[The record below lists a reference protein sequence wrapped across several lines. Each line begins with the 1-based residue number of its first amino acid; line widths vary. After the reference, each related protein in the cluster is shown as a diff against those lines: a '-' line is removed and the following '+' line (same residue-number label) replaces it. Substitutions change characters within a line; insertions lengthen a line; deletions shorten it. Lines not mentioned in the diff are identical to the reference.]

1 MRVLLIQPRIGDM
14 DYVRS
19 APHYPSGL
27 VHAATLVSG
36 RHDVVLLDERNDADF
51 DERLASELGRCGL
64 VGITSM
70 SGSQIGHA
78 CRLAGAVRARSKSR
92 IVWGGMHASL
102 LPDQV
107 LDSGLADYVIRG
119 EGEEVFAALVA
130 AVEKGGGFDGV
141 PGLSFREGGAVV
153 HNPRA
158 RPIRLDS
165 LPEPPWDLADP
176 RRYAPVFAG
185 RPTLNVETSRG
196 CPHNCSFCYNL
207 VFNRRRWRGMPAP
220 RVADTLGSLVA
231 RYGIS
236 SFYFT
241 DDNFFADRRRAFAV
255 VREILSRGLDIRF
268 QIQGVEVKTINS
280 FSDDELG
287 LLVRAGCNRF
297 SVGAESGSQKV
308 INYLGKELTPG
319 ETIAANRRMRG
330 WPIVVYFS
338 FMSGF
343 PGETLDD
350 LNVTI
355 DLALRLTAENEYARS
370 SPIYGYFPLPGTPL
384 FEKLVRE
391 SGYVPPARLA
401 DWAAVDYGAVNFG
414 GADVALRRA
423 IERVYLPSLFM
434 DDKFGEYSGSAAF
447 KAAARLYRPVA
458 RARLAKKFLGLP
470 VEGTAYAAYVST
482 HGESRGG
489 SQT

>member
-1 MRVLLIQPRIGDM
+1 M

-27 VHAATLVSG
+27 VHAATLLAG
-36 RHDVVLLDERNDADF
+36 RHDLVLLDERTDADF
-51 DERLASELGRCGL
+51 DARLGSEMEGCGL
-64 VGITSM
+64 VGVTSM

-78 CRLAGAVRARSKSR
+78 CRLARVVRARSR
-92 IVWGGMHASL
+92 IPVVWGGLHASL
-102 LPDQV
+102 LPEQV
-107 LDSGLADYVIRG
+107 LSSGLADYVVRG
-119 EGEEVFAALVA
+119 EGEEAFDALVT
-130 AVEKGGGFDGV
+130 AVERGGGFDDV
-141 PGLSFREGGAVV
+141 PALSFRKDGKVV

-158 RPIRLDS
+158 RPIRLDT
-165 LPEPPWDLADP
+165 LPDPAWGVADP

-196 CPHNCSFCYNL
+196 CPNRCSFCYNL
-207 VFNRRRWRGMPAP
+207 VFNRRRWRGRSAP
-220 RVADTLGSLVA
+220 RVVDMLGLLVG
-231 RYGIS
+231 RFGIR

-241 DDNFFADRRRAFAV
+241 DDNFFADRRRAFAI
-255 VREILSRGLDIRF
+255 VREILARGLDIRF
-268 QIQGVEVKTINS
+268 QLQGVEVKTINS
-280 FSDDELG
+280 FSDGELD

-308 INYLGKELTPG
+308 IDYLAKELSPG

-330 WPIVVYFS
+330 WPIVVYYS

-343 PGETLDD
+343 PGETIDD
-350 LNVTI
+350 LNATM

-391 SGYVPPARLA
+391 SGYVPPERLE
-401 DWAAVDYGAVNFG
+401 DWAAIDYGAVNFC
-414 GADVALRRA
+414 GADAELRRA
-423 IERVYLPSLFM
+423 IARAYVPSLFI

-447 KAAARLYRPVA
+447 QAAARLYRPIA
-458 RARLAKKFLGLP
+458 RARLSHRFLGLP
-470 VEGTAYAAYVST
+470 LEGAAYAAYVRT
-482 HGESRGG
+482 QGDARGG
-489 SQT
+489 TQT